1 MGCSHQESGIA
12 PAATASGMASG
23 MLSKDAHKAYLA
35 KYVSGGGAAASAD
48 YQEAPRK
55 KRKKHKTKEVSGLR
69 LIDDDLDLRSIG
81 YGKQEIYDEEEDEKP
96 QLAGNVEPEPEP
108 CRERG
113 GSRARHDSPDPSPP
127 RRARHDS
134 PDPSPP
140 RRARH
145 DSPDPSPPRR
155 GRRDSPDPSPP
166 RRARH
171 DSPDPSPP
179 RRARHDSPDPSPP
192 RRGRRDSPDPSP
204 PRRGRRDSPDP
215 SPPRRGRRDSP
226 DPSPPRRRDRER
238 GREARGTKGD
248 ASPPRRA
255 PPPPKNPPPP
265 PPPPPKGFNAPGL
278 HKNVRAEVEELESA
292 RSSQLEAS
300 NPAALGAGEDT
311 VYRDRKGRKLEMLNE
326 MMRQEQGGASKKS
339 AAPAWGKGLAQER
352 SRQEQREHDRAWAAK
367 PLAQYEDNAERDASK
382 RAVERWGDPMAGRV
396 SKQSS
401 NRPKYKGPPPPPN
414 RFNIMPGHMWD
425 GVDRSNGY
433 ENQFFKMQADAR
445 VKADLAFKWAV
456 EDM

>member
-1 MGCSHQESGIA
+1 
-12 PAATASGMASG
+12 MASG

-166 RRARH
+166 RR
-171 DSPDPSPP
+171 
-179 RRARHDSPDPSPP
+179 
-192 RRGRRDSPDPSP
+192 GRRDSPDPSL
-204 PRRGRRDSPDP
+204 
-215 SPPRRGRRDSP
+215 PRRGRRDSP

-255 PPPPKNPPPP
+255 PPPPKNPP

>member
-1 MGCSHQESGIA
+1 
-12 PAATASGMASG
+12 MASG

-171 DSPDPSPP
+171 DSPDPSL
-179 RRARHDSPDPSPP
+179 
-192 RRGRRDSPDPSP
+192 
-204 PRRGRRDSPDP
+204 
-215 SPPRRGRRDSP
+215 PRRGRRDSP

-255 PPPPKNPPPP
+255 PPPPKNPP

>member
-1 MGCSHQESGIA
+1 
-12 PAATASGMASG
+12 MASG

-166 RRARH
+166 RRG
-171 DSPDPSPP
+171 
-179 RRARHDSPDPSPP
+179 RRDSPDPSPP

>member
-166 RRARH
+166 RR
-171 DSPDPSPP
+171 
-179 RRARHDSPDPSPP
+179 
-192 RRGRRDSPDPSP
+192 GRRDSPDPSL
-204 PRRGRRDSPDP
+204 
-215 SPPRRGRRDSP
+215 PRRGRRDSP

-265 PPPPPKGFNAPGL
+265 PPPKGFNAPGL

-292 RSSQLEAS
+292 RSSQREAA
-300 NPAALGAGEDT
+300 NPAARGAGEDT

>member
-1 MGCSHQESGIA
+1 
-12 PAATASGMASG
+12 MASG

-166 RRARH
+166 RRG
-171 DSPDPSPP
+171 
-179 RRARHDSPDPSPP
+179 RRDSPDPSPP

-215 SPPRRGRRDSP
+215 SLPRRGRRDSP

-255 PPPPKNPPPP
+255 PPPPKNPP

>member
-1 MGCSHQESGIA
+1 
-12 PAATASGMASG
+12 MASG

-215 SPPRRGRRDSP
+215 SLPRRGRRDSP

-255 PPPPKNPPPP
+255 PPPPKNPP

>member
-1 MGCSHQESGIA
+1 
-12 PAATASGMASG
+12 MASG

-127 RRARHDS
+127 RR
-134 PDPSPP
+134 
-140 RRARH
+140 
-145 DSPDPSPPRR
+145 
-155 GRRDSPDPSPP
+155 GRR
-166 RRARH
+166 
-171 DSPDPSPP
+171 
-179 RRARHDSPDPSPP
+179 DSPDPSPP

-226 DPSPPRRRDRER
+226 DPSLPRRGRRDSPDPSPPRRRDRER

-255 PPPPKNPPPP
+255 PPPPKNPP

>member
-1 MGCSHQESGIA
+1 
-12 PAATASGMASG
+12 MASG

-179 RRARHDSPDPSPP
+179 RRGRRDSPDPSPPRRGRRDSPDPSPP

>member
-1 MGCSHQESGIA
+1 
-12 PAATASGMASG
+12 MASG

-127 RRARHDS
+127 RR
-134 PDPSPP
+134 
-140 RRARH
+140 
-145 DSPDPSPPRR
+145 
-155 GRRDSPDPSPP
+155 GRR
-166 RRARH
+166 
-171 DSPDPSPP
+171 
-179 RRARHDSPDPSPP
+179 DSPDPSPP

-215 SPPRRGRRDSP
+215 SLPRRGRRDSP

-255 PPPPKNPPPP
+255 PPPPKNPP

>member
-127 RRARHDS
+127 RR
-134 PDPSPP
+134 
-140 RRARH
+140 
-145 DSPDPSPPRR
+145 
-155 GRRDSPDPSPP
+155 
-166 RRARH
+166 
-171 DSPDPSPP
+171 
-179 RRARHDSPDPSPP
+179 
-192 RRGRRDSPDPSP
+192 GRRDSPDPSP

-215 SPPRRGRRDSP
+215 SLPRRGRRDSP

-255 PPPPKNPPPP
+255 PPPPKNPP